1 MWHHVDFTGVRH
13 GMAEYRIRAGD
24 TLSSIARQHKLGVN
38 ELAQANHI
46 RNPNKILVGDTL
58 KLPGGR
64 PPTPGKTTATPPL
77 PRPRPAPINT
87 ADVFEAPPSR
97 PATSMGP
104 FRDEKTGRTFKNSNG
119 YPLYAQGDAEW
130 GAKQIGTETGR
141 GDTMA
146 RYGCAVSSVAM
157 AISGITGRTVTP
169 GELDAHMKQKRAMTG
184 NAIGNWGA
192 AGSVDGLG
200 VQVTR
205 QPHGKFGADRIDQE
219 LAQGKPVVVG
229 VDYKTGPGNNRT
241 RGHDGKT
248 DHWLLI
254 TGKSADG
261 KSYLAND
268 PSTGNAITLRKEG
281 NRLVANNSDKDYQTT
296 GDATTFGQGPGKT
309 APLPASRRPP
319 APVAHSGVQPRAGV
333 GANGFKSV
341 DPADFRHGGGQSHA
355 AIVIGTAE
363 GNRTSKGG
371 VRGSYHG
378 HTDPANNKT
387 NIGSFSVQGGKAAR
401 ANGDPARADA
411 LQLAELASVTPK
423 FETAAREAGL
433 DPHNSLLLASY
444 YDMQTQ
450 SPATAAAFLREMP
463 GLARKGVTVE
473 TLIDARVQAF
483 LHNGKTG
490 GWHDTPGKVEPDA
503 RRRTQALVDALR
515 AQGFAN

>member
-1 MWHHVDFTGVRH
+1 
-13 GMAEYRIRAGD
+13 MAEYRIRAGD
-24 TLSSIARQHKLGVN
+24 TLSSIARQHKVGVN

-64 PPTPGKTTATPPL
+64 PPSSGNTTATPSL
-77 PRPRPAPINT
+77 HRPRPAPINT

-97 PATSMGP
+97 PATSTGP

-130 GAKQIGTETGR
+130 GAKQIGTKTGPR
-141 GDTMA
+141 DNMTNF
-146 RYGCAVSSVAM
+146 GCAVSSVAM

-169 GELDAHMKQKRAMTG
+169 GELDAHMKQKGAMTN
-184 NAIGNWGA
+184 NAIGTWGA

-205 QPHGKFGADRIDQE
+205 QPAGKFGADRIDQE
-219 LAQGKPVVVG
+219 LAQGKPVAVG
-229 VDYKTGPGNNRT
+229 VDYKTGSGANR
-241 RGHDGKT
+241 RLVHDGKT
-248 DHWLLI
+248 DHWILI

-268 PSTGNAITLRKEG
+268 PATGNAITLRKEG
-281 NRLVANNSDKDYQTT
+281 NRLVANALDKDYQTT

-309 APLPASRRPP
+309 APIP
-319 APVAHSGVQPRAGV
+319 APVSQRPLAPVANSGVQTLAGV

-341 DPADFRHGGGQSHA
+341 EPADFRHGGVQSQA

-363 GNRTSKGG
+363 GNRTPKGG
-371 VRGSYHG
+371 VRDSYHG
-378 HTDPANNKT
+378 HSDPANNKT
-387 NIGSFSVQGGKAAR
+387 NIGSFSVQGSKAAR

-423 FETAAREAGL
+423 FETAARAAGL
-433 DPHNSLLLASY
+433 DPRNSLLLASY

-450 SPATAAAFLREMP
+450 SPATAAAFLRELP
-463 GLARKGVTVE
+463 GLASKGVTAE
-473 TLIDARVQAF
+473 TLIQARVHAF
-483 LHNGKTG
+483 QNNGKTG

-503 RRRTQALVDALR
+503 RRRTLALVDALR